1 MLQMLHKCP
10 DRIKQKNYVLNY
22 KSFLCK
28 IFGEKKTEKT
38 KQKNKPDIHTSW
50 KKKKQCL
57 MQWQAR
63 CEKPPNATE
72 FFCTLNHLQKW
83 EKEKRKKKSVINLY
97 IQIQL
102 GSKPKLHYL
111 MLYTC
116 ISPFIFKVKPSLS
129 PQQKKNFFRKYYFKT
144 LNKPKINK
152 REERG
157 GYYSGVKTSYAD
169 HKMAIKTN
177 SIPLND
183 FNNLQ

>member
-1 MLQMLHKCP
+1 MKNKNCFCLKILFQFSEHSKATMLQMLHKCP
-10 DRIKQKNYVLNY
+10 DRIKQKIKCSKLQ
-22 KSFLCK
+22 
-28 IFGEKKTEKT
+28 IFPVQDLRRENRKKTKN
-38 KQKNKPDIHTSW
+38 KNKPDIHTSW
-50 KKKKQCL
+50 KKKQCL

-116 ISPFIFKVKPSLS
+116 ISPFIF
-129 PQQKKNFFRKYYFKT
+129 
-144 LNKPKINK
+144 
-152 REERG
+152 
-157 GYYSGVKTSYAD
+157 
-169 HKMAIKTN
+169 
-177 SIPLND
+177 
-183 FNNLQ
+183 

>member
-10 DRIKQKNYVLNY
+10 DRIKQKIKCSKLQ
-22 KSFLCK
+22 
-28 IFGEKKTEKT
+28 IFPVQDLRREKTEK
-38 KQKNKPDIHTSW
+38 NKTNLTYTLHE
-50 KKKKQCL
+50 KKKNNVSCNGRQDVKSHLTPQ
-57 MQWQAR
+57 
-63 CEKPPNATE
+63 N

-129 PQQKKNFFRKYYFKT
+129 PQQKKKFFFLENIISRHWTNQKSTKGRKGGVT
-144 LNKPKINK
+144 TVELK
-152 REERG
+152 RLMQTT
-157 GYYSGVKTSYAD
+157 KW
-169 HKMAIKTN
+169 
-177 SIPLND
+177 P
-183 FNNLQ
+183 